1 MGERGDNI
9 VRLGAYIARTWSQ
22 SAWERRFYCGTNWA
36 GYKKR
41 DGEKNGSQGIYQ
53 KKGRMRVLP
62 MSEEEAED
70 KFYKILNETV
80 LPMLPESERGTN
92 NLELNRVGKNLLGN
106 FFAGTYARD
115 DIPKDFEGGIIV
127 NLDRKHEPGS
137 HWVAMATEAGATP
150 LLYDS
155 FGEVGESLFP
165 AYKMLYEDFGDYEET
180 DDDVEQDIASSICG
194 QLALSWL
201 IFYKKYEREN
211 AKLI

>member
-1 MGERGDNI
+1 
-9 VRLGAYIARTWSQ
+9 
-22 SAWERRFYCGTNWA
+22 
-36 GYKKR
+36 
-41 DGEKNGSQGIYQ
+41 
-53 KKGRMRVLP
+53 MRVLS

-80 LPMLPESERGTN
+80 LPMLPENDERGTN
-92 NLELNRVGKNLLGN
+92 NHELNRVGKNLLGN

-115 DIPKDFEGGIIV
+115 DIPKEFVGGIVV

-137 HWVAMATEAGATP
+137 HWVAMATGAGATP

-155 FGEVGESLFP
+155 FGEVGQTLFP
-165 AYKMLYEDFGDYEET
+165 QKYEDFGVYQKT

-201 IFYKKYEREN
+201 IFYKKYGREN